1 MQLWRKIE
9 SATSRAKVSAVN
21 MPDKSNTKNRYS
33 QLNYLINL
41 LIELLSIQLIKVNN
55 KSMEPAI
62 GDGSWVVSVRAGFR
76 RREPRRFDVVRLEE
90 PGLSGHWIL
99 KRIVGLPGEEVS
111 LRQGD
116 LYVDDLAIADSFA
129 YCPDAATDNYSWWLR
144 DDEYVVL
151 GDNRQPSIDT
161 RKFGVVS
168 RSSLRGRIYTLRGHI
183 Y

>member
-1 MQLWRKIE
+1 M
-9 SATSRAKVSAVN
+9 
-21 MPDKSNTKNRYS
+21 
-33 QLNYLINL
+33 
-41 LIELLSIQLIKVNN
+41 
-55 KSMEPAI
+55 
-62 GDGSWVVSVRAGFR
+62 RAGFR

-99 KRIVGLPGEEVS
+99 KRIVGLPGEQVS

-116 LYVDDLAIADSFA
+116 LYVNDLAIADSFA
-129 YCPDAATDNYSWWLR
+129 YCPDAAIDNYSWWLR

-168 RSSLRGRIYTLRGHI
+168 RSSLRGLIYSLRGRIY
-183 Y
+183 